1 MNKKRTNINC
11 SKCGRFMKVIFRRD
25 DGCRMFI
32 CLHDGT
38 QIGEETKEWFKQME
52 TAYLKEMDKE

>member
-25 DGCRMFI
+25 DGYRMFI

-38 QIGEETKEWFKQME
+38 QIGEETKEWFLNRWKQHI
-52 TAYLKEMDKE
+52 